1 MTRSLDDF
9 PDEFLAV
16 QAKTVKFSEERP
28 STVQQALVVMDDEYW
43 NRMVSRLFEDYDRD
57 EVVVNDVMS
66 MVRETNTCEGPD
78 SELNVWID
86 EAGDFKIK
94 VYCEVL

>member
-1 MTRSLDDF
+1 MTRSLDAF

-16 QAKTVKFSEERP
+16 QDGSIKFSERP
-28 STVQQALVVMDDEYW
+28 STVQQALVFMDDEYW

-66 MVRETNTCEGPD
+66 MVRETNTCEGLD
-78 SELNVWID
+78 SELSVWID
-86 EAGDFKIK
+86 EAGDFKIR
-94 VYCEVL
+94 VYYEGR